1 MKYAKLIFKN
11 ILRNKRRTLLTIS
24 SLVVSLFLIISLA
37 TILTEFDRGA
47 EEASPLRLVSRHAVS
62 LGFVI
67 PMAHLQKMKAV
78 PGVKE
83 AMPFSWF
90 GGIWKD
96 ERNFFANFAVDARKM
111 RDVIPEIKM
120 SDADW
125 QAFINDRQG
134 AIVGA
139 KLVKLYGFTPGQRI
153 TLKSPIY
160 NESVEFIIRGVY
172 TGSDEKT
179 LYFQYD
185 YLNEL
190 LPAWAKDNVSTFSI
204 VTNTAEDVPR
214 VSQAIDSIFANTDA
228 PTKTESEREFALSFQ
243 TMIGGVKT
251 FLYAIMAAITFS
263 LLLVMGNTMA
273 MTVRERT
280 KEVGTLKAIGFQ
292 RGTITALFLGESLI
306 VACIGAAI
314 GIGAAVLL
322 FRSIDMSLYIPYV
335 ISFVP
340 TGQTLLLAFALSIFV
355 GLISV
360 IYSAY
365 RVSGLTIAEVQHSQ
379 HRRKKRQH
387 TRHCIHD
394 RFDGGGLPDGDGAC
408 TRYRPDFVEQWR
420 AA

>member
-37 TILTEFDRGA
+37 TILTEFERGT

-67 PMAHLQKMKAV
+67 PMAHMEKMKAV
-78 PGVKE
+78 PGVKDV
-83 AMPFSWF
+83 MPFNWF
-90 GGIWKD
+90 GGIYKD
-96 ERNFFANFAVDARKM
+96 ERNFFANFAVDARKL
-111 RDVIPEIKM
+111 RDVVAEVKS
-120 SDADW
+120 SDAEW

-134 AIVGA
+134 ALVGK
-139 KLVKLYGFTPGQRI
+139 KLATLYGFTPGQRI

-160 NESVEFIIRGVY
+160 NAEVEFIIRGVY

-179 LYFQYD
+179 LYFHYD

-190 LPAWAKDNVSTFSI
+190 VPDWAKDKVSTFSI
-204 VTNTAEDVPR
+204 LANTAEDVPR
-214 VSQAIDSIFANTDA
+214 VAQQIDSIFANTDA

-243 TMIGGVKT
+243 TMMGGVKQ
-251 FLYAIMAAITFS
+251 FLYGIMAAITFS

-292 RGTITALFLGESLI
+292 RGTITMMFLAESLI
-306 VACIGAAI
+306 VACIGAGL
-314 GIGAAVLL
+314 GIGAAALL
-322 FRSIDMSLYIPYV
+322 FNSIDLSLYIPNF

-340 TGQTLLLAFALSIFV
+340 TGQTLAAAFGLSILV

-365 RVSGLTIAEVQHSQ
+365 RVSGLTIAEALRS
-379 HRRKKRQH
+379 
-387 TRHCIHD
+387 T
-394 RFDGGGLPDGDGAC
+394 
-408 TRYRPDFVEQWR
+408 E
-420 AA
+420 

>member
-37 TILTEFDRGA
+37 TILTEFDRGTN
-47 EEASPLRLVSRHAVS
+47 ETSPLRLVSRHAVS

-67 PMAHLQKMKAV
+67 PMAHLQKIKTV

-83 AMPFSWF
+83 AMPFNWF
-90 GGIWKD
+90 GGIYKD
-96 ERNFFANFAVDARKM
+96 ERNFFANFAVDPRKM
-111 RDVIPEIKM
+111 RDIIPELKM

-134 AIVGA
+134 AMVGA
-139 KLVKLYGFTPGQRI
+139 KLVKLYGFTPGQRV

-160 NESVEFIIRGVY
+160 NQSVEFIIRGVY

-179 LYFQYD
+179 LYFHND
-185 YLNEL
+185 YINEL
-190 LPAWAKDNVSTFSI
+190 LPADVGFRDMAGTFSI
-204 VTNTAEDVPR
+204 LANSPEDVPR
-214 VSQAIDSIFANTDA
+214 IAQEIDSIFVNTDA
-228 PTKTESEREFALSFQ
+228 PTKTESEREFAMSFQ
-243 TMIGGVKT
+243 TMMGSVKQ
-251 FLYAIMAAITFS
+251 FLYGIMAAITFS

-292 RGTITALFLGESLI
+292 RGTITALFLIEALI
-306 VACIGAAI
+306 LACIGAAI
-314 GIGAAVLL
+314 GIGAAVLV
-322 FRSIDMSLYIPYV
+322 FNSIDLGVYIPFF
-335 ISFVP
+335 IAFVP
-340 TGQTLLLAFALSIFV
+340 TKQTLIAVFVLSILV

-365 RVSGLTIAEVQHSQ
+365 RVSGLTIAEALRS
-379 HRRKKRQH
+379 
-387 TRHCIHD
+387 T
-394 RFDGGGLPDGDGAC
+394 
-408 TRYRPDFVEQWR
+408 E
-420 AA
+420 

>member
-11 ILRNKRRTLLTIS
+11 ILRNKLRTLLTIS
-24 SLVVSLFLIISLA
+24 SVVVSLFLIVSLA
-37 TILTEFDRGA
+37 TILTEFDRGG

-67 PMAHLQKMKAV
+67 PMAHLQKIKTV

-90 GGIWKD
+90 GGIYKD
-96 ERNFFANFAVDARKM
+96 ERNFFANFAVDARKLKE
-111 RDVIPEIKM
+111 VVPEVKM

-125 QAFINDRQG
+125 QAFTSDRQG
-134 AIVGA
+134 AIVGK
-139 KLVKLYGFTPGQRI
+139 KLVMLYGFTPGQRV

-160 NESVEFIIRGVY
+160 NQSVEFIIRGVY

-179 LYFQYD
+179 LYFHYD

-190 LPAWAKDNVSTFSI
+190 LPAWAKDQVSTFSI
-204 VTNTAEDVPR
+204 LANTPEDVPR
-214 VSQAIDSIFANTDA
+214 VSQAIDSIFTNTDA

-243 TMIGGVKT
+243 TMMGGVKQ
-251 FLYAIMAAITFS
+251 FLYGIMGAITFS

-273 MTVRERT
+273 ITVRERT

-292 RGTITALFLGESLI
+292 RGTITALFLFEALI
-306 VACIGAAI
+306 VASIGAAI
-314 GIGAAVLL
+314 GIGGAALL
-322 FRSIDMSLYIPYV
+322 YNSVDLSLFIPNF

-340 TGQTLLLAFALSIFV
+340 TTQTLVVAFFLSVLV

-360 IYSAY
+360 VYSAY
-365 RVSGLTIAEVQHSQ
+365 RVSGLTIAQALRSTE
-379 HRRKKRQH
+379 
-387 TRHCIHD
+387 
-394 RFDGGGLPDGDGAC
+394 
-408 TRYRPDFVEQWR
+408 
-420 AA
+420 

>member
-37 TILTEFDRGA
+37 TILTEFDRGTN
-47 EEASPLRLVSRHAVS
+47 ETSPLRLVSRHAVS

-67 PMAHLQKMKAV
+67 PMAHLQKIKTV

-83 AMPFSWF
+83 AMPFNWF
-90 GGIWKD
+90 GGIYKD

-111 RDVIPEIKM
+111 RDIIPELKM

-134 AIVGA
+134 AMVGA
-139 KLVKLYGFTPGQRI
+139 KLVKLYGFTPGQRV

-160 NESVEFIIRGVY
+160 NQSVEFIIRGVY

-179 LYFQYD
+179 LYFHQD
-185 YLNEL
+185 YINEL
-190 LPAWAKDNVSTFSI
+190 LPDWAKDQASTFSI
-204 VTNTAEDVPR
+204 LANTPEDVPR
-214 VSQAIDSIFANTDA
+214 VGQAIDSLFANSDA
-228 PTKTESEREFALSFQ
+228 PTKTESEREFALSFM
-243 TMIGGVKT
+243 TMMGGVKQ
-251 FLYAIMAAITFS
+251 FLYGIMAAITFS

-292 RGTITALFLGESLI
+292 RGTITALFLGEALTL
-306 VACIGAAI
+306 ACIGAAI
-314 GIGAAVLL
+314 GVGAAALI
-322 FRSIDMSLYIPYV
+322 FRSIDLSLYIPNF

-340 TGQTLLLAFALSIFV
+340 TKETLLAAFVLSILV

-365 RVSGLTIAEVQHSQ
+365 RVSGLTIAEALRS
-379 HRRKKRQH
+379 
-387 TRHCIHD
+387 T
-394 RFDGGGLPDGDGAC
+394 
-408 TRYRPDFVEQWR
+408 E
-420 AA
+420 

>member
-37 TILTEFDRGA
+37 TILTEFERGT

-67 PMAHLQKMKAV
+67 PMAHLEKMKTV
-78 PGVKE
+78 PGVKDV
-83 AMPFSWF
+83 MPFSWF
-90 GGIWKD
+90 GGIYKD
-96 ERNFFANFAVDARKM
+96 ERNFFANFAVDARKL
-111 RDVIPEIKM
+111 REVVPEVKS
-120 SDADW
+120 SDAEW

-134 AIVGA
+134 AMVGR
-139 KLVKLYGFTPGQRI
+139 KLVMLHGFTPGQRI

-160 NESVEFIIRGVY
+160 NAEVEFIIRGVY

-179 LYFQYD
+179 LYFHYD

-190 LPAWAKDNVSTFSI
+190 LPDWAKDKVSTFSI
-204 VTNTAEDVPR
+204 MANTAEDVPR
-214 VSQAIDSIFANTDA
+214 VAQQIDSIFANTDA

-243 TMIGGVKT
+243 TMMGGVKQ
-251 FLYAIMAAITFS
+251 FLYGIMAAITFS

-292 RGTITALFLGESLI
+292 RGTITTMFLAESLI
-306 VACIGAAI
+306 LACIGAGL
-314 GIGAAVLL
+314 GIGGAALL
-322 FRSIDMSLYIPYV
+322 FNSIDLSLYIPNF

-340 TGQTLLLAFALSIFV
+340 TGRTLATAFALSILV

-360 IYSAY
+360 VYSAY
-365 RVSGLTIAEVQHSQ
+365 RVSGLTIAEALRS
-379 HRRKKRQH
+379 
-387 TRHCIHD
+387 T
-394 RFDGGGLPDGDGAC
+394 
-408 TRYRPDFVEQWR
+408 E
-420 AA
+420 

>member
-37 TILTEFDRGA
+37 TILTEFDRGTD
-47 EEASPLRLVSRHAVS
+47 EASPLRLVSRHAVS

-67 PMAHLQKMKAV
+67 PIAHLQKMKTV

-83 AMPFSWF
+83 VMPFSWF
-90 GGIWKD
+90 GGIYKD
-96 ERNFFANFAVDARKM
+96 ERNFFANFAVDARKL
-111 RDVIPEIKM
+111 RDVVPEVKM

-134 AIVGA
+134 AVVGR
-139 KLVKLYGFTPGQRI
+139 KLVLLHGFTPGQRV

-160 NESVEFIIRGVY
+160 NQSVEFIIRGVY

-179 LYFQYD
+179 LYFHYD
-185 YLNEL
+185 YLNEM
-190 LPAWAKDNVSTFSI
+190 LPAWAKDQVSTFSI
-204 VTNTAEDVPR
+204 MANSAEDVPR
-214 VSQAIDSIFANTDA
+214 VSQQIDSLFTNTDA

-243 TMIGGVKT
+243 TMMGGVKT
-251 FLYAIMAAITFS
+251 FLYGIMAAITFS

-280 KEVGTLKAIGFQ
+280 REVGTLKAIGFQ
-292 RGTITALFLGESLI
+292 RGTITALFLGEALI
-306 VACIGAAI
+306 VACIGAGI
-314 GIGAAVLL
+314 GIAAAALV
-322 FRSIDMSLYIPYV
+322 FRSVDLSLYIPNF

-340 TGQTLLLAFALSIFV
+340 TGQTLAAAFALSVLV
-355 GLISV
+355 GLLSV

-365 RVSGLTIAEVQHSQ
+365 RVSGLTIAEALRS
-379 HRRKKRQH
+379 
-387 TRHCIHD
+387 T
-394 RFDGGGLPDGDGAC
+394 
-408 TRYRPDFVEQWR
+408 E
-420 AA
+420 